1 MIIWHC
7 KAHLGVRKMRY
18 RNKLLLLLL
27 LLLFVSWFTAFA
39 RSFRPKLQKKNAI
52 IDGTIKKP
60 FAERDFMPLNE
71 HGTIKKPLCP

>member
-1 MIIWHC
+1 
-7 KAHLGVRKMRY
+7 MRY
-18 RNKLLLLLL
+18 RNKLLLLLLL

-39 RSFRPKLQKKNAI
+39 RSFRPKLQRKI